1 MPDSALMRAYP
12 ISEYQTATVAGAAI
26 ILMIMNNLDRKVA
39 QFPEELVTY
48 GGNGQVSELY
58 GIMSILSGDIA
69 VNFYTIPTDL
79 ILISV
84 P

>member
-1 MPDSALMRAYP
+1 MPEDTSLMRAYP
-12 ISEYQTATVAGAAI
+12 ISEYKTKLVEGAAV

-58 GIMSILSGDIA
+58 GIMSIL
-69 VNFYTIPTDL
+69 
-79 ILISV
+79 
-84 P
+84 